1 LNRPV
6 PITAIAEADI
16 AKAQDYYES
25 RETGLGN
32 RFVKHVRDTIARIA
46 QNPFTYQI
54 AIESARRARVADF
67 PYGVS
72 YRVLPDESIVIACL
86 SYRQEPGV
94 AKTRALK
101 PEPSP

>member
-1 LNRPV
+1 MKRLVR
-6 PITAIAEADI
+6 ITAIAEADI

-32 RFVKHVRDTIARIA
+32 RFVTHVRDTIARIA

-54 AIESARRARVADF
+54 AIEDARPRVADF
-67 PYGVS
+67 PYGVW

-86 SYRQEPGV
+86 SYQQEPGV
-94 AKTRALK
+94 ARARALK
-101 PEPSP
+101 SEPPP

>member
-1 LNRPV
+1 LKRLV
-6 PITAIAEADI
+6 RITAIAEADI

-32 RFVKHVRDTIARIA
+32 RFVTHVRDTIARIA

-54 AIESARRARVADF
+54 AIEEVLPRVADF
-67 PYGVS
+67 PYGVW

-94 AKTRALK
+94 ARARALK
-101 PEPSP
+101 SEPPP